1 MITIKTVNTKHER
14 KEFTMLP
21 FEIYKGNKFWIPPI
35 IKAEMKIF
43 DISTNPALGF
53 CDACFWIALDGEKTI
68 GRIGAIINRKYNE
81 KIGMKMGRFTRFE
94 CTNNPEAAHLL
105 LNTAENWL
113 REKGMEKVHG
123 PLGFT
128 NLDLQGMLVEG
139 FDHLPSIASVYHL
152 DYYGGLIESAG
163 YEKEIDWVEF
173 RLKLEDKI
181 PEKAT
186 RLVDMIKTRYKLSV
200 VHFKKTKE
208 MLPYTHQ
215 LFDLLGKAFEE
226 LPYVSEFD
234 DATTDYYIKKYFTFL
249 NPEFVKVLV
258 DENNVMKG
266 FIVGMP
272 SLSVAMQ
279 KCNGKLFPFGF
290 RHVLKALK
298 HPTEMDLVLTGIDPH
313 LQGQGVA
320 AVLIYELQLVLGKY
334 KVPYVETTG
343 IFETNHKAIQ
353 TWKNYEH
360 IQHKRRRC
368 YVKSL

>member
-1 MITIKTVNTKHER
+1 MITIQLVSTRNDQ
-14 KEFTMLP
+14 KEFVKLP
-21 FEIYKGNKFWIPPI
+21 FKLYKNNSFWIPPLL
-35 IKAEMKIF
+35 KEEMKIF
-43 DISTNPALGF
+43 SIETNPVLGF
-53 CDACFWIALDGEKTI
+53 CDAAFWIVKNGSETV
-68 GRIGAIINRKYNE
+68 GRIAAIINHRYNE
-81 KIGMKMGRFTRFE
+81 KVNEKLGRFSRFE
-94 CTNNPEAAHLL
+94 CIDDPQVASLL

-113 REKGMEKVHG
+113 REKGMTRVHG

-152 DYYGGLIESAG
+152 PYYRQMIENAG
-163 YEKEIDWVEF
+163 YEKENDWVEF
-173 RLKLEDKI
+173 RLKLEDHI

-200 VHFKKTKE
+200 VHFNHTRE
-208 MLPYTHQ
+208 MLPYTRE
-215 LFDLLGKAFEE
+215 LFSLLGRAFDE
-226 LPYVSEFD
+226 LPYVSSFD
-234 DATTDYYIKKYFTFL
+234 DASTEYYIKKYFTLL

-258 DENNVMKG
+258 DENKVMKG

-272 SLSVAMQ
+272 SLSRAMQ
-279 KCNGKLFPFGF
+279 KCNGKLYPFRF
-290 RHVLKALK
+290 RHLIKAMK

-320 AVLIYELQLVLGKY
+320 AVLIYELQQVLLKY

-368 YVKSL
+368 FVKNL